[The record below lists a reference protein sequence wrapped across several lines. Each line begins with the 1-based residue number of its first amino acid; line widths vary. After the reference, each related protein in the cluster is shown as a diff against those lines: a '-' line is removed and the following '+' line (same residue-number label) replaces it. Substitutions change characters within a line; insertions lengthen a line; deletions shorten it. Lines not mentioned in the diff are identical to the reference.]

1 LVVHHPEH
9 ILVDDGLQLLQHL
22 AFHGHLALQVVAHQ
36 TVAEGI
42 DAPHALAIKL
52 EDVAVFGILVDAIDI
67 VDGIGIL
74 ARWGYDTAFFHG
86 ANRGSMGFLAFAKK
100 IGFKNYYGRQ
110 DYAADPRF
118 GGDKDFDG
126 NWGIWDEPFM
136 VTMPGMPALRSPTG
150 SSPLSPW

>member
-1 LVVHHPEH
+1 MVVHHPEH

-36 TVAEGI
+36 TVAEGV

-74 ARWGYDTAFFHG
+74 GGGVEEVAAE
-86 ANRGSMGFLAFAKK
+86 AQIALVVAQLAED
-100 IGFKNYYGRQ
+100 GGQ
-110 DYAADPRF
+110 DVCLLYTSDAAD
-118 GGDKDFDG
+118 
-126 NWGIWDEPFM
+126 E
-136 VTMPGMPALRSPTG
+136 
-150 SSPLSPW
+150 